1 MKTTMTVGKLAGL
14 SVLSLL
20 AASGVARA
28 DGFLCG
34 TDDRELNI
42 TVYHDTQ
49 SDEGTRNMAVMILS
63 DPDAPKSQQTL
74 ARFDESNAQLSTQG
88 TNYDA
93 QIENTESRE
102 AEVYVSSLPLSNIR
116 SVDLNVAF
124 SYSDPAPSNQTMPGV
139 LTIEATTGTI
149 TKDVSCVRYLKTK

>member
-1 MKTTMTVGKLAGL
+1 MKTPMTVGKLAGL
-14 SVLSLL
+14 SILSLL
-20 AASGVARA
+20 AVSGVARA

-42 TVYHDTQ
+42 TVYHDTK

-63 DPDAPKSQQTL
+63 DPDQPKDQQTI
-74 ARFDESNAQLSTQG
+74 ARFDDSNAQLSTQG
-88 TNYDA
+88 TDYVA
-93 QIENTESRE
+93 QIDDTSSRQ
-102 AEVYVSSLPLSNIR
+102 ADIYVSSLPLSNIR

-124 SYSDPAPSNQTMPGV
+124 SYTDPASNGQTMPGV
-139 LTIEATTGTI
+139 LTIEATSGTI